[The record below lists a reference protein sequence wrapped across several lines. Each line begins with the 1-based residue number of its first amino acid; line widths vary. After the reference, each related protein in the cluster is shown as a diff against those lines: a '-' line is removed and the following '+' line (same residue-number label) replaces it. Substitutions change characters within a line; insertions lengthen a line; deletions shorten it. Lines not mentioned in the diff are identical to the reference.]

1 MNLQEKFNET
11 LDQKLEFIKNELKN
25 GNLDKDLLKD
35 LLKKYDDLKEKILDL
50 IEWAI
55 ELKKDDT
62 ELKKFYQKFY
72 GYKSSDL
79 LEKLRDLGY
88 ALGNDINLKD
98 DFDKQG
104 YRLLEQIRT
113 GQRDIVFYTILR
125 IFISRKKEMPKILLE
140 AFKPIYS
147 DQLFKVFLFSFLSGI
162 LGKEVNQ

>member
-11 LDQKLEFIKNELKN
+11 LEQKLEFIKNELKS
-25 GNLDKDLLKD
+25 GNLNKDLLKD
-35 LLKKYDDLKEKILDL
+35 ILKNYDDLREKILDL

-62 ELKKFYQKFY
+62 ELNKFYQKFY

-79 LEKLRDLGY
+79 VEKLRDLGY
-88 ALGNDINLKD
+88 VLGNDNNLKD

-125 IFISRKKEMPKILLE
+125 IFISRKKEMPKILIE
-140 AFKPIYS
+140 TFKPIYS